1 MIASF
6 GALFFVDLRDFDE
19 MGLKDASRL
28 MADADPNSAAAQ
40 LAAGHVSVD
49 TYGPAIIVARLSES

>member
-6 GALFFVDLRDFDE
+6 GALLFVDLRDFDE

-28 MADADPNSAAAQ
+28 MAAN
-40 LAAGHVSVD
+40 AG
-49 TYGPAIIVARLSES
+49 R